1 MKNREF
7 RMLVAGTLLAAL
19 TVGSLAGSPV
29 YAKEKEQTAQTSE
42 STSVQTDK
50 KDNTKKE
57 TAKSSTKPVKD
68 ETV

>member
-50 KDNTKKE
+50 KDNT
-57 TAKSSTKPVKD
+57 
-68 ETV
+68 